1 MLLPMEEHVL
11 HHAPPLGQGL
21 PLLTVFY
28 RIHGDAFEPLLNCQ
42 RFHLDDNR
50 LLPSSK
56 KMLLNDAALC
66 GSSIEAFRFYGIIG
80 KSNTH
85 VVPRDKAKR
94 RFAGRSDVPVDLLDE
109 PEPDSLVSRPPL
121 VRKILNRP
129 D

>member
-1 MLLPMEEHVL
+1 MLLPVEEDVL

-21 PLLTVFY
+21 PLLTVLY
-28 RIHGDAFEPLLNCQ
+28 RIHRDAFEPLLNCQ
-42 RFHLDDNR
+42 GFHLDDNR

-94 RFAGRSDVPVDLLDE
+94 RFACRYDVPVDLFDG
-109 PEPDSLVSRPPL
+109 PQPHSTPSRPH
-121 VRKILNRP
+121 
-129 D
+129 